1 VKLGEA
7 LALGRGIL
15 AENNIEDASLEA
27 EVLLRHLLGI
37 NRTQL
42 YLDLGKSLDSISEAE
57 FFRLVE
63 RRRQGEP
70 SAYITGHREFYGLS
84 FSVNPGVLI
93 PRPES
98 ELLVEK
104 AIETACNRDIYSIAD
119 VGTGCGAIAISL
131 AKNTEGIRIFATDVS
146 AAALDVAGKNCRRHA
161 VTDRVELLHGDL
173 LEPLPQPVDL
183 VIANMPYVRKSE
195 VPDAGPL
202 SFEPAL
208 ALDGGFQGIS
218 VIGALCRQ
226 AGDKMLPGGS
236 MLLEIGKGQ
245 AEDVSDIIRRTLPP
259 ARIEIFR
266 DYAGIERV
274 VGVYLTPSR
283 A

>member
-1 VKLGEA
+1 MKLGEA
-7 LALGRGIL
+7 LSRGRSIL
-15 AENNIEDASLEA
+15 AEDNIEDASLEA

-42 YLDLGKSLDSISEAE
+42 YLDLGKGLSNVSESG
-57 FFRLVE
+57 FFKLIE

-70 SAYITGHREFYGLS
+70 SAYITGHREFYGLV
-84 FSVNPGVLI
+84 FAVNGNVLI

-104 AIETACNRDIYSIAD
+104 ALELARNQEIGSITD

-146 AAALDVAGKNCRRHA
+146 TAALELAGENCRRHDVA
-161 VTDRVELLHGDL
+161 DKVKLLHGDL

-183 VIANMPYVRKSE
+183 MIANMPYVRKE
-195 VPDAGPL
+195 ELPDIGPL

-208 ALDGGFQGIS
+208 ALDGGFKGLA
-218 VIGALCRQ
+218 VIEVLCRQ
-226 AGDKMLPGGS
+226 AGDKLLPGGS
-236 MLLEIGKGQ
+236 MLLEIGQGQ
-245 AEDVSDIIRRTLPP
+245 ADDVADIIRRTLPP
-259 ARIEIFR
+259 ARIEISG

-274 VGVYLTPSR
+274 IGVYLTSLR